1 MQSGGDYDRATQR
14 SNGHH
19 IAAQS
24 RIKSNMY
31 HVASSDLN
39 GERAE
44 NSGKDLGVAATGIT
58 YQDEVV
64 CDDGGGIQIWAE
76 VDVS

>member
-1 MQSGGDYDRATQR
+1 
-14 SNGHH
+14 
-19 IAAQS
+19 
-24 RIKSNMY
+24 MY